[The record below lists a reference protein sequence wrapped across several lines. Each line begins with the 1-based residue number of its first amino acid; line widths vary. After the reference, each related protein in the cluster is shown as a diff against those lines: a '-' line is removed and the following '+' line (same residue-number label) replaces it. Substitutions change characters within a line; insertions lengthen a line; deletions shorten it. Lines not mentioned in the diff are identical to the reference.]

1 MSRRSYSVGILAVFV
16 LCALILTSLSG
27 MFAPMPSKSR
37 TASSDGWIVGQVTDS
52 MGPIKHAYIL
62 YALGSGGGGPID
74 STWTD
79 ATGNYNLTATGGIPY
94 SVIAFNGSYF
104 AQGGAVAPAVGKSAW
119 LNLTMTP
126 IAPDVVADVVLKGF
140 VLDGTGSPVQD
151 GNVAG
156 IVNNPANG
164 GQGFPM
170 YGNMTTA
177 DPVTGAYTVNVIPST
192 AGGGI
197 AALDFPGYGFLTNS
211 TNQHPLESGHI
222 YWFNITLSNPPS
234 TDDAILSGNVTDGVT
249 GAPLANAVVSIESQ
263 NQGNNSGG
271 YSNYTFT
278 NAAGYYKM
286 NVTNGSYRVTF
297 QKLQYSTYQNNDNLA
312 IGHGAHITLD
322 ATLLATNATVS
333 GNVTDLKTGLRLAGV
348 NVYIV
353 DNAGHYTSTTTNS
366 SGGYTLDAFV
376 TFSES
381 IVAERTGYSTNNS
394 MLTIL
399 PGNHLKIDIGLWPL
413 NAWLTGKVTDLITGT
428 PITNQEV
435 QLQPPLYGNSGN
447 QPSTNVTGAYN
458 ITLQSGNYSVQ
469 VNANNYYSYSATVQ
483 VVPGGNVYNI
493 ALMPFNP
500 PLTTRLYGWVN
511 DSVSGVGIDQAG
523 VEVGLVAPYNNGN
536 QISSNTDNTG
546 YFEMMIP
553 PTVMQLVAM
562 ATDHVHAQELVNAT
576 GRTSVRVNIT
586 LDPDSWGP
594 NITYGQSPRE
604 NISWTNPSWVNVTV
618 QEKDPKQFVLQQFMF
633 VNASSGFSD
642 YALVQEIYD
651 SFDPLS
657 QAPDNLPYKKTG
669 DSYDIS
675 YPWTAMISGGWL
687 KNGSTHQYFGSVE
700 MRRWLDVYQGFRGV
714 YYNSTVG
721 SSRQG
726 SAWFDNITGNFVAF
740 VFDQGP
746 MPYALS
752 SDITGMIAPQVSVL
766 RVNDTTNSTMWIN
779 SLTEGNWSVV
789 GLQFTYDSMLPS
801 GKYVTRFSVQDF
813 GNRGAGNVTFIMVDN
828 DPPVANAGSDRTVS
842 MEQEVHFDG
851 TSSTDNVGI
860 ANYTWTIEKGGT
872 SVTLWG
878 PSLIHT
884 FLTEGVYNVTLTVRD
899 GAGHTS
905 TAVVHITVGA
915 AIPEFPSVIIPI
927 SGMIMII
934 ALVRIRRSRILE

>member
-1 MSRRSYSVGILAVFV
+1 MSRRSYCVGILAVFV

-52 MGPIKHAYIL
+52 MGPINHAYIL
-62 YALGSGGGGPID
+62 YVLGSGGGGPVG

-79 ATGNYNLTATGGIPY
+79 ATGNYNLTVPGGIPY

-104 AQGGAVAPAVGKSAW
+104 AQGGPAAPAVGKSAW

-126 IAPDVVADVVLKGF
+126 IAPDVVADVVLIGF

-177 DPVTGAYTVNVIPST
+177 DSVTGAYTVNVIPST

-197 AALDFPGYGFLTNS
+197 AALDFPGYKFLANT
-211 TNQHPLESGHI
+211 TTQYPFESGHI

-234 TDDAILSGNVTDGVT
+234 TDDAILSGNVTDGST
-249 GAPLANAVVSIESQ
+249 SAPLANVLVSIESQ
-263 NQGNNSGG
+263 NQGNNQGG
-271 YSNYTFT
+271 HSNYTLT
-278 NAAGYYKM
+278 NAAGHYEM
-286 NVTNGSYRVTF
+286 NVTNGSYRVSF
-297 QKLQYSTYQNNDNLA
+297 QKLQYSTYQNNNNLA

-353 DNAGHYTSTTTNS
+353 DNVGHYTSTTTNS

-376 TFSES
+376 APSEW
-381 IVAERTGYSTNNS
+381 IGAQRTGYSSNNS
-394 MLTIL
+394 AITIL
-399 PGNHLKIDIGLWPL
+399 PGDHLKIDIGLWPI
-413 NAWLTGKVTDLITGT
+413 NAWLTGRVTDLITGM
-428 PITNQEV
+428 PIANQEV
-435 QLQPPLYGNSGN
+435 QLQSTSYGNSGN
-447 QPSTNVTGAYN
+447 PPSTNSTGVYN
-458 ITLQSGNYSVQ
+458 ITLSSGSYSIQ
-469 VNANNYYSYSATVQ
+469 VNRNNYYSYSAALQ

-493 ALMPFNP
+493 ALMPLNP

-511 DSVSGVGIDQAG
+511 DSVSGVGIDHAG
-523 VEVGLVAPYNNGN
+523 VEVGLAAPYNNGN
-536 QISSNTDNTG
+536 TISSNTDNTG
-546 YFEMMIP
+546 YYEMWIP
-553 PTVMQLVAM
+553 PTVMQFVAM
-562 ATDHVHAQELVNAT
+562 ATGHVHVQELVNAT
-576 GRTSVRVNIT
+576 GRTNVRVNVT

-618 QEKDPKQFVLQQFMF
+618 QEKDPQQFALEQFMF
-633 VNASSGFSD
+633 VNASSGTSD
-642 YALVQEIYD
+642 YALVQRLYD
-651 SFDPLS
+651 SFDPLN
-657 QAPDNLPYKKTG
+657 QAPNNLPYTKTG

-687 KNGSTHQYFGSVE
+687 RNGSAHQYFGSVE
-700 MRRWLDVYQGFRGV
+700 MRGGPNVYQGFRGV
-714 YYNSTVG
+714 YYNSTLG
-721 SSRQG
+721 SSHQG

-746 MPYALS
+746 MPNALP
-752 SDITGMIAPQVSVL
+752 SDATGMIAPQVSVL
-766 RVNDTTNSTMWIN
+766 RVNDTTKGSSGTMG
-779 SLTEGNWSVV
+779 LTEGNWSVV
-789 GLQFTYDSMLPS
+789 GLQFTYDSTLPS
-801 GKYVTRFSVQDF
+801 GKYVTMFSVQDF

-842 MEQEVHFDG
+842 AEQEVHFDG
-851 TSSTDNVGI
+851 TLSTDNVGI

-878 PSLIHT
+878 PSPTHT

-905 TAVVHITVGA
+905 TAVVHITVGV